1 MELTPMQLLY
11 NKVKEQ
17 ERELSKIELLDLIK
31 EFMFEERKE
40 LEDAYEVGMDDYANL
55 NYFAESGQDYYNQKF
70 DKFFINRI

>member
-11 NKVKEQ
+11 NKVKEK
-17 ERELSKIELLDLIK
+17 ELSKIETLDLIK

-40 LEDAYEVGMDDYANL
+40 LEYAYEVGMDDYANL

>member
-11 NKVKEQ
+11 NKVKEK
-17 ERELSKIELLDLIK
+17 ELSKIETLDLIK

-40 LEDAYEVGMDDYANL
+40 LEYAYEVGVDDYANL

>member
-11 NKVKEQ
+11 NKVKEK
-17 ERELSKIELLDLIK
+17 ELSKIETLDLIK
-31 EFMFEERKE
+31 DFMFEERKE
-40 LEDAYEVGMDDYANL
+40 LEDAYEVGVNDYANL

>member
-11 NKVKEQ
+11 NKVKDQ
-17 ERELSKIELLDLIK
+17 ERELSKIEILDLIK
-31 EFMFEERKE
+31 DFMFEERKE
-40 LEDAYEVGMDDYANL
+40 LEIAYEVGMDDYANM